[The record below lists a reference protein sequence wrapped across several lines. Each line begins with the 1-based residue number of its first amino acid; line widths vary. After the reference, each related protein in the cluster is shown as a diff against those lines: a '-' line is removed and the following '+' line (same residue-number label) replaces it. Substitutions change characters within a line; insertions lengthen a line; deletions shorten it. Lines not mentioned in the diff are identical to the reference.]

1 MPWQRGLVVLS
12 ADPITFGHLDLI
24 DQALSHSEEVVVLV
38 TINIEKLDS
47 YLFPLEERG
56 EMASRAISE
65 RFGDDKRL
73 QFLCGRYRAMD
84 VYRVYHCDVMIRG
97 LRHERERA
105 YEEEVLA
112 EFREEAP
119 ELATL
124 LLPARAEFAPISST
138 EVKRIA
144 IEDPAR
150 LIECVPVFVAERL
163 MQRLNH
169 QENAHAHR

>member
-24 DQALSHSEEVVVLV
+24 DQALSHSAEVVVLV
-38 TINIEKLDS
+38 TINVEKLDS

-56 EMASRAISE
+56 EMALRAIME
-65 RFGDDKRL
+65 RFGDNGRL
-73 QFLCGRYRAMD
+73 QFLCGRYRAID
-84 VYRVYHCDVMIRG
+84 VYRVYDGDVIIRG
-97 LRHERERA
+97 LRHEQERA

-124 LLPARAEFAPISST
+124 LLPARAEFAHISST
-138 EVKRIA
+138 EAKRVA
-144 IEDPAR
+144 IEHPDR
-150 LIECVPVFVAERL
+150 LIEYVPAFVAERL
-163 MQRLNH
+163 IQRLTH
-169 QENAHAHR
+169 KESQYDHR